1 MSDDAIDVALGPY
14 PKVKTSTQFLARIF
28 MCEDCGLASISFLD
42 WYGTLL
48 TSILVVMW
56 FVEVG
61 CGDVGIYNSG

>member
-1 MSDDAIDVALGPY
+1 MSDDAINVALGPY
-14 PKVKTSTQFLARIF
+14 PKVKTTQFSPRIF

-42 WYGTLL
+42 RYGTLL

-61 CGDVGIYNSG
+61 CGDVGMYHSG